1 MALANAFSILCF
13 CAAMCAP
20 AQDAKTPVVACNLKA
35 ISATERPRY
44 NELMKRLRTAVRE
57 RSELPDGYDFR
68 LDGNAITLREV
79 ADWISLERLC
89 CPFLNFQLFASGSQ
103 SNWVLKLTGPTGVKA
118 LLQEEFPATPRR

>member
-1 MALANAFSILCF
+1 MTLANAFSILCF
-13 CAAMCAP
+13 CAAMRAP

-44 NELMKRLRTAVRE
+44 NELMKRIRTAVRE

-68 LDGNAITLREV
+68 LEGNAITLPEV

-118 LLQEEFPATPRR
+118 LLQEE